1 MGRFKLKLKRLEKR
15 QGKRR
20 VIALEFDPADL
31 ADGPVS
37 DDLPVRVVGYWRAG
51 ENAVSG
57 RLGAFS
63 GHVILFPSITG
74 GAAAWEAAA
83 AAQQRAL
90 IAHAR
95 SRTDEPGPAPV
106 ASVGTIAEDVP
117 APKRK
122 GEKGK
127 RFIELADGTFD
138 TATRQYVNEDGKP
151 IAKAGGLSV
160 VWKGGE

>member
-15 QGKRR
+15 QIKRR
-20 VIALEFDPADL
+20 VIALEFDP

-51 ENAVSG
+51 ENAASG

-63 GHVILFPSITG
+63 GHVILFPSFGG

-95 SRTDEPGPAPV
+95 SRTDEPTNTAPV
-106 ASVGTIAEDVP
+106 SVGSSFEDME
-117 APKRK
+117 APRSANAK
-122 GEKGK
+122 GR
-127 RFIELADGTFD
+127 RFIELADGRAFD
-138 TATRQYVNEDGKP
+138 RETRQYVDEDGKP

-160 VWKGGE
+160 EWKG